1 VRLAGTNTED
11 RADVVVLGG
20 GPGGYTAAFRA
31 ADLGLRTVLV
41 ERHPRLGGVCLNVGC
56 IPSKALLHAARI
68 LVEADEARELG
79 ISFGQ
84 PRIDLDALRAAQER
98 TVATLA
104 GGLDGLARK
113 REVRVVRGTARLVSP
128 FEVEVEADG
137 ANGSSGTTRIP
148 FASCIIAVG
157 SEPVRLPGLPA
168 DPRIMDSTGALALP
182 EIPER
187 LLVVGGGTIGLEMAA
202 VYDALG
208 SRVTVVEMRDGLM
221 PGCDPDLVRPLH
233 RRISARYEGVHVGAR
248 LAGVEA
254 AEDGLHVSYEG
265 AGAPA
270 EQVVD
275 RMLIAVGRRANGD
288 RVGAEAA
295 GVAVGE
301 RGLIA
306 VDDRMRTNVGHIYAI
321 GDVVGEPMLAH
332 KAARQGAVAAE
343 VIAGRASAFDVR
355 SIPSVAYTDPEV
367 AWTGLTETEARA
379 TGVEHE
385 VHTVPWAASG
395 RALTLGRSEGRT
407 KLIVE
412 PGSRRILGAGIVGVN
427 AGELIAEVAH
437 ALEMGA
443 DAEDLALTIH
453 PHPTLSETFRLA
465 AEAADGSVT
474 DLYVQ
479 PRQSRSGPE

>member
-1 VRLAGTNTED
+1 VRPAGTNTGD

-68 LVEADEARELG
+68 LVEADEARRLG

-84 PRIDLDALRAAQER
+84 PHIDLDALRAAQER
-98 TVATLA
+98 TIATLA
-104 GGLDGLARK
+104 GGLDGLAGQ

-137 ANGSSGTTRIP
+137 ANGSGATRIS

-157 SEPVRLPGLPA
+157 SEPARLPGLPD

-187 LLVVGGGTIGLEMAA
+187 LLVVGGGIIGLEMAA

-233 RRISARYEGVHVGAR
+233 RRIATRYAGVHVDAR
-248 LAGVEA
+248 VASVA
-254 AEDGLHVSYEG
+254 VADDGLHIIYEG
-265 AGAPA
+265 AGAPG

-301 RGLIA
+301 RGVIA
-306 VDDRMRTNVGHIYAI
+306 VDDRMQTNVDHIYAI

-355 SIPSVAYTDPEV
+355 SIPSVAYTDPEI

-379 TGVEHE
+379 TGVAHE

-465 AEAADGSVT
+465 AEAADGSAT

-479 PRQSRSGPE
+479 ARQSRSRPE